1 MSEDAEPAVGVDA
14 AVRADPTDIVA
25 LIWKAFDQARSSG
38 RQDWNAMTVAVLKNR
53 LLDLT
58 QRQFRESDYGA
69 RSIFDLVLQLP
80 ELLELDESTTP
91 PKVILL
97 EAKAGD
103 RPSRGVQ
110 RVRPDLWYAIVDY
123 ASGRRYVWSS
133 EGRAV
138 PVDSDEANGELVLPT
153 LSRDEQTDLRANF
166 VSRMA
171 PVDLNVA
178 EKLAAWR
185 DEALSPRELPGAL
198 QRQWTEEFKEFVVAR
213 LKEWFAE
220 HDIPVPADL
229 FVPARRLVRPQGVD
243 DRWEA
248 LRALVIRCV
257 EHMTEEELSEL
268 RLPPQALLR
277 AQR

>member
-185 DEALSPRELPGAL
+185 DEALSPRELQQKGLWGLPERL
-198 QRQWTEEFKEFVVAR
+198 SERSCPEEQGRRR
-213 LKEWFAE
+213 L
-220 HDIPVPADL
+220 PADL
-229 FVPARRLVRPQGVD
+229 AWRVKKYPSSAGAFPVEVFLAYFG
-243 DRWEA
+243 
-248 LRALVIRCV
+248 LRG
-257 EHMTEEELSEL
+257 EFT
-268 RLPPQALLR
+268 
-277 AQR
+277 